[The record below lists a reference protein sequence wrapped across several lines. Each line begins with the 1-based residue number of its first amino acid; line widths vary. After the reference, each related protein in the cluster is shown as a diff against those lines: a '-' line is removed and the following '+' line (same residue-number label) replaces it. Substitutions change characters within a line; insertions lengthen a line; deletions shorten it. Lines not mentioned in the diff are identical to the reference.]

1 MSWTGKADLLAH
13 LQRLWARGDFLR
25 VLVDEAEAEAEAQ
38 FLFPLRIKL
47 KSPASSEL
55 AERFDAVRNWIA
67 ELVAIP
73 HIEIEWREVQHRVV
87 GAQRV
92 PQAMVLPDVDSASAL
107 LGKRRELARF
117 AALLAQTRQSQRAI
131 LPWLAKRP
139 LQALELAAEWERL
152 LAVVGWLQQHPR
164 PGIYLRQVDIAG
176 IDSKF
181 IEAQRAVLAEWLDLA
196 LPSAAIDASQIG
208 ITRFAARYG
217 FLDKPL
223 RIRWRSLDAGLAL
236 LPLLP
241 PLPALRQGEGDGG
254 MCLPDVTLD
263 AASFARLALP
273 ITRVFITENETNF
286 LALPEVNNAIV
297 IFGAGYGWQ
306 ALAQA
311 QWLHRCTIHY
321 WGDIDTHGFAI
332 LDSLRSHFAHVES
345 FLMDMDT
352 LLAHESLWG
361 VEVTP
366 VSHDLPRLTA
376 NERQVYDALRD
387 NRIRPGLRL
396 EQERIG
402 FEWVQQAVIC
412 R

>member
-1 MSWTGKADLLAH
+1 MNWTGKAELLAQLH
-13 LQRLWARGDFLR
+13 RLWARGDWLGA
-25 VLVDEAEAEAEAQ
+25 LVQGETV
-38 FLFPLRIKL
+38 FPYRIKL
-47 KSPASSEL
+47 KTPGSSEL

-67 ELVAIP
+67 ELVTLP
-73 HIEIEWREVQHRVV
+73 HVEIEWREVQHRVV
-87 GAQRV
+87 GAQRI
-92 PQAMVLPDVDSASAL
+92 PEAICLPDLDSVSNL
-107 LGKRRELARF
+107 LGKRRELVRF
-117 AALLAQTRQSQRAI
+117 AALLAQTRQTQRAI
-131 LPWLAKRP
+131 LPWLVKRP
-139 LQALELAAEWERL
+139 LQALELAVEWERL

-176 IDSKF
+176 VDSKF

-196 LPSAAIDASQIG
+196 LPPAAIDASQTG
-208 ITRFAARYG
+208 VTRFAVRYG

-223 RIRWRSLDAGLAL
+223 RIRWRSLDASLAL
-236 LPLLP
+236 LPFLP
-241 PLPALRQGEGDGG
+241 PLSASSQEVGAGVAS
-254 MCLPDVTLD
+254 LPDVTLD

-273 ITRVFITENETNF
+273 ITHVFITENETNF
-286 LALPEVNNAIV
+286 LALPEVENAIV

-311 QWLHRCTIHY
+311 QWLHRCAIHY

-332 LDSLRSHFAHVES
+332 LASLRNHFAHVES

-366 VSHDLPRLTA
+366 VSHELPRLTA
-376 NERQVYDALRD
+376 REREVYDALRD

-402 FEWVQQAVIC
+402 FEWVQQAIM
-412 R
+412 RL

>member
-1 MSWTGKADLLAH
+1 MSWTGKADLLAQ
-13 LQRLWARGDFLR
+13 LQRLWERGDFLR
-25 VLVDEAEAEAEAQ
+25 SLLEVPGEAEA
-38 FLFPLRIKL
+38 LFPLRIKL
-47 KSPASSEL
+47 KSPGSAEL
-55 AERFDAVRNWIA
+55 AGRFDAVRHWIA
-67 ELVAIP
+67 ELVALP
-73 HIEIEWREVQHRVV
+73 HVEIEWRELQHRVV
-87 GAQRV
+87 GAQRI
-92 PQAMVLPDVDSASAL
+92 PQAIVLPNLDSACAL
-107 LGKRRELARF
+107 AGKRRELARF
-117 AALLAQTRQSQRAI
+117 AALLVQTRQTQPAI

-139 LQALELAAEWERL
+139 LQALALAAEWERL
-152 LAVVGWLQQHPR
+152 LAVVAWLQQHPR

-176 IDSKF
+176 VDSKF

-196 LPSAAIDASQIG
+196 LPPEAIDVSQTG
-208 ITRFAARYG
+208 VARFAARYG

-241 PLPALRQGEGDGG
+241 PLPPWPTLLQGEGSDSAR
-254 MCLPDVTLD
+254 LPDVTLD

-273 ITRVFITENETNF
+273 ITHVFITENETNF
-286 LALPEVNNAIV
+286 LAFPEVKNAIV

-345 FLMDMDT
+345 FLMDLDT

-361 VEVTP
+361 VEGTP
-366 VSHDLPRLTA
+366 INHELAHLTVS
-376 NERQVYDALRD
+376 EREVYDTLRD

-402 FEWVQQAVIC
+402 FERVQQALN
-412 R
+412 